1 MEGLK
6 ICRKKI
12 TQKASNTNKVKWPSY
27 KISKAKID
35 GPSFCFL
42 SKAIRSVGR

>member
-1 MEGLK
+1 MEGLE

-12 TQKASNTNKVKWPSY
+12 TQKAAKANEVKWPSY
-27 KISKAKID
+27 KINKAKID

-42 SKAIRSVGR
+42 PKALNE

>member
-6 ICRKKI
+6 ICRKSNS
-12 TQKASNTNKVKWPSY
+12 KAAKTNEVKLPSY

-42 SKAIRSVGR
+42 PKALSK